1 MILTSNLTFGS
12 WDAAFAGAGVLTAA
26 MLDRVL
32 HHSIIVKRSTVSPN
46 IERRLFRNFQLR
58 SLKRNQA
65 EGKEGSCETPSRAID
80 RLFFRGRA
88 SSNRSLGFSFY
99 ALSEYGAPVM
109 GAFHFVQR
117 IRSGTRLSYAPSKS
131 LCALAT
137 SLTE

>member
-1 MILTSNLTFGS
+1 MILTSNLTFDS

-26 MLDRVL
+26 MLDHVL
-32 HHSIIVKRSTVSPN
+32 HHSIIVKRSSVSPN

-65 EGKEGSCETPSRAID
+65 EGKEGSCETPSLTID
-80 RLFFRGRA
+80 RLFFAAELRRTDPWDFRFTLCQNMVPQSWERST
-88 SSNRSLGFSFY
+88 SSSVS
-99 ALSEYGAPVM
+99 
-109 GAFHFVQR
+109 
-117 IRSGTRLSYAPSKS
+117 RSGTRLSYAPSKS